1 MPITR
6 LINSLQGVIN
16 RCKKYSDFLQRFLP
30 TSLICLLT
38 GFYIGGNLAPV
49 VTLWFPSLSIINQ
62 SVFCIFFIFGL
73 EFINYYLI
81 QSVVTSLFF
90 KILFLHCRNLK
101 QGILLGIFVDAFK
114 VGS

>member
-6 LINSLQGVIN
+6 LISSLQGLIT
-16 RCKKYSDFLQRFLP
+16 RSKKYSNFLERFLP

-49 VTLWFPSLSIINQ
+49 LTFCFPWLFTLNQ
-62 SVFCIFFIFGL
+62 SVFCIFFIFGF
-73 EFINYYLI
+73 EFVNYYLI
-81 QSVVTSLFF
+81 RPVLVSSSS
-90 KILFLHCRNLK
+90 KILCIHIRNLK